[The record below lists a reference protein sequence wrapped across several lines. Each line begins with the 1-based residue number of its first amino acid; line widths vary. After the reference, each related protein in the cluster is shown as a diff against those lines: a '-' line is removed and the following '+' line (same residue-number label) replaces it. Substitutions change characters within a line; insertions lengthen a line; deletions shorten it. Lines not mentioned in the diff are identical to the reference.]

1 MITELIKLPTGT
13 ATASE
18 EIVKVLVEIG
28 ALYMDETGIHASNPG
43 IYPKKKI
50 SLPMTDKS
58 AQG

>member
-1 MITELIKLPTGT
+1 MIKLPTGT

-28 ALYMDETGIHASNPG
+28 ALYMDETGVHASNAG

-50 SLPMTDKS
+50 FLPMTDKS